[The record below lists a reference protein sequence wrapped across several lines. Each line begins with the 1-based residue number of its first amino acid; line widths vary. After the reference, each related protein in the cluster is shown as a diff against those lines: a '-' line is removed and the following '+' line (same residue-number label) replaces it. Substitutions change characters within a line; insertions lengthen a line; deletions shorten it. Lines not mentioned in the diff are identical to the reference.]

1 MAINKELL
9 DILCCPET
17 KEPVSLIDQ
26 AEVVRVNEAIEAGK
40 VMTRAGDAVSE
51 TIDAG
56 LLRQD
61 GKFLYPVL
69 DDIPVMLIDDAIDMA
84 TVS

>member
-26 AEVVRVNEAIEAGK
+26 SEAERVNKAISAGK
-40 VMTRAGDAVSE
+40 VKRRSGETVSE
-51 TIDAG
+51 PIDGG
-56 LLRQD
+56 LLRED
-61 GKFLYPVL
+61 GKYLYAIQ
-69 DDIPVMLIDDAIDMA
+69 DDIPIMLIDEAIDMA